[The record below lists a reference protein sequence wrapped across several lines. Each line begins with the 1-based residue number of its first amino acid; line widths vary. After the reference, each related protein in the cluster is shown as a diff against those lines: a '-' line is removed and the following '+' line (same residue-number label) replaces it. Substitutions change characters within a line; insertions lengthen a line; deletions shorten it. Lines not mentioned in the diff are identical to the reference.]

1 MSFTQSVN
9 SEKLDLFG
17 GDKRGKLFSATYLA
31 TPGSPVNASSG
42 YALRFLE
49 EGNYDSASDKKST
62 NLAPQM
68 VEFLKSV
75 GNLHK
80 KINEN
85 SIDPLRTVL
94 KNKLNHPD
102 PTVRRFYLEYVDPR
116 DGGVNTSHFMR
127 DIPEVP
133 SLITGSSPNALREA
147 YKAGLLGTLGRAA
160 EGPDGYFGI
169 DIDRLVARKFVGIK
183 KSATPGQFMAPEVQ
197 PKELISL
204 TDHNVWKFDK
214 NGVLYTTLP
223 NGDRVNFGDEDTTTL
238 NAIKRENKCF
248 STLLDKASAD
258 DCNDYV
264 VRCLAEDDANSL
276 SKCGVLHKS
285 GTDFWQHAS
294 NEIRTMHPL
303 VALRTLEKYGFNY
316 VTKYDEE
323 SGLNLNKIEHV
334 DHWLNNYMATK
345 FSNPKDQDAIRK
357 NTQLLDYLELIV
369 QYVNANPALINK
381 HYSGNSDETVGNSQ
395 PTEYA
400 KRLGIQQYRRVPAEH
415 RDVYEMNLLGTHQ
428 RTSMLGATVNRPVS
442 YLRAPFGYGASS
454 VGVLLGGS
462 GIQLGGGDVAI
473 AGSRYLDGLIQVAI
487 HRLRRNNISLDDAS
501 VEAIKAKLNK
511 MQSVEL
517 ELQKTVA
524 YLNTFAD
531 MQEYSSDYNSKILSD
546 ETLRNLVNRYKTLR
560 NKLHS
565 GESDFTTILG
575 ALTKL
580 QVGEETD
587 LLSEVEKGYT
597 PVNMSLMRR

>member
-1 MSFTQSVN
+1 MSFTQSVH
-9 SEKLDLFG
+9 SEKLALFG
-17 GDKRGKLFSATYLA
+17 GDKRGKLFSDTYLS
-31 TPGSPVNASSG
+31 TPGSPINATSG
-42 YALRFLE
+42 KALRFLE
-49 EGNYDSASDKKST
+49 EGNYDNAVDTTSKK
-62 NLAPQM
+62 LAPQM
-68 VEFLKSV
+68 VDFLRSV
-75 GNLHK
+75 GYLHK
-80 KINEN
+80 QINDN
-85 SIDPLRTVL
+85 PNHHLRNEL
-94 KNKLNHPD
+94 LNKLNHPD
-102 PTVRRFYLEYVDPR
+102 PSVRSFYQHYVSRNGSVD
-116 DGGVNTSHFMR
+116 TAHFMH
-127 DIPEVP
+127 DIPDVP
-133 SLITGSSPNALREA
+133 SLITGSIPNALREA
-147 YKAGLLGTLGRAA
+147 YKEGLSGTLGRAA
-160 EGPDGYFGI
+160 EGPGGIFGI
-169 DIDRLVARKFVGIK
+169 DLDRLVARKLVGDK
-183 KSATPGQFMAPEVQ
+183 KASTPGQFMAPEVQ

-204 TDHNVWKFDK
+204 TDRNVWKFDK

-238 NAIKRENKCF
+238 NTIKRENKCF
-248 STLLDKASAD
+248 STLFTGMSQEKCSDYVIKCLAAD
-258 DCNDYV
+258 DAD
-264 VRCLAEDDANSL
+264 SL
-276 SKCGVLHKS
+276 SKCEVLRES
-285 GTDFWQHAS
+285 GTDFWKHAS
-294 NEIRTMHPL
+294 DEIRTMHPL
-303 VALRTLEKYGFNY
+303 IAIKTLEKYGFNY

-323 SGLNLNKIEHV
+323 SGLNLNKIENV
-334 DHWLNNYMATK
+334 AHWLNNYMATK
-345 FSNPKDQDAIRK
+345 FPSQADQAAIRN

-400 KRLGIQQYRRVPAEH
+400 KRLGLQQYRRVPAEH
-415 RDVYEMNLLGTHQ
+415 RDVYEMNLLGNHQ
-428 RTSMLGATVNRPVS
+428 RTSMFGATVNRPVS
-442 YLRAPFGYGASS
+442 YLRAPFGYGAST

-597 PVNMSLMRR
+597 PVNLSLMRR